1 MSSMTTDRSQRRTT
15 PSGGVHQSDP
25 TAWCAWAHRGH
36 RLWAAMPAA
45 FWLYVYKVQRC
56 PEMSSHDWKA
66 CPYAHIGERARRR
79 DPRRFPYLAAPCA
92 EYLASRRQHL
102 LVRTGAAP
110 SCARGLRCRQAHGS
124 FELWLHPA
132 RFRTRMCERRVG
144 CPRPICFFAHF
155 PAELRGEEDT
165 VPLVSLQPP
174 PPPRILSAPASLP
187 FLSRDDLIIQAMPSE
202 LRLYDGTGAPSSF
215 ASPATVA
222 VATVA
227 PVPALLQASPDDED
241 LAGRSGRGASDED
254 GCVTD
259 DYAHLDLIMDMVNH
273 LGIS

>member
-1 MSSMTTDRSQRRTT
+1 MATDDRFQRRTT

-102 LVRTGAAP
+102 LARTGAAP
-110 SCARGLRCRQAHGS
+110 SCARGLWCRQAHGS
-124 FELWLHPA
+124 FELWLHPS
-132 RFRTRMCERRVG
+132 RFRTRMCERGVG
-144 CPRPICFFAHF
+144 CPRSICFFAHF
-155 PAELRGEEDT
+155 PAELRGGGEDDP
-165 VPLVSLQPP
+165 VPLVGLPP
-174 PPPRILSAPASLP
+174 TPPRTLSAPAPLS
-187 FLSRDDLIIQAMPSE
+187 FLSRDDLIMQAMPGE
-202 LRLYDGTGAPSSF
+202 LRLYDGAGAPPSF

-222 VATVA
+222 VATSA
-227 PVPALLQASPDDED
+227 RVPALLQASPDDGV
-241 LAGRSGRGASDED
+241 LAGRSGSCSSED
-254 GCVTD
+254 GSVTD

-273 LGIS
+273 LEIS

>member
-1 MSSMTTDRSQRRTT
+1 MPMYSMATDDRFQRRTT

-25 TAWCAWAHRGH
+25 RAWCAWAHRGH

-102 LVRTGAAP
+102 LARTGAAP
-110 SCARGLRCRQAHGS
+110 SCARGLWCRQAHGS

-132 RFRTRMCERRVG
+132 RFRTRMCERGVG

-155 PAELRGEEDT
+155 PAELRGGGHAGRA
-165 VPLVSLQPP
+165 PP
-174 PPPRILSAPASLP
+174 VRRRWRSSVICIPCHR
-187 FLSRDDLIIQAMPSE
+187 RCCHV
-202 LRLYDGTGAPSSF
+202 GAG
-215 ASPATVA
+215 AGAA
-222 VATVA
+222 AG
-227 PVPALLQASPDDED
+227 
-241 LAGRSGRGASDED
+241 LAGRRGSRRQERQ
-254 GCVTD
+254 
-259 DYAHLDLIMDMVNH
+259 LLI
-273 LGIS
+273 